1 MSRIRGKN
9 TSCELLVRKY
19 LFSQGFRFR
28 IHDRRFPGHPDIVL
42 PKYRAIVFV
51 NGCFWHGHSDCSLF
65 RLPLTHTEFWSEKIL
80 KNTLR
85 DTRNQKLLEQMCW
98 RVFIVWECELR
109 TKRLREYTLQGLV
122 NEIWS
127 CE

>member
-1 MSRIRGKN
+1 
-9 TSCELLVRKY
+9 
-19 LFSQGFRFR
+19 
-28 IHDRRFPGHPDIVL
+28 
-42 PKYRAIVFV
+42 VFV